1 MRHDSLRAIYR
12 TWTTLANGRLA
23 PSRTELDPKSIQRQ
37 LGDLFILDGETENF
51 AFRLAGTRLVHAI
64 GRDVTGTGYLSIFD
78 TKSLAVANDMLDR
91 CAQDGEPVLLG
102 LRDASLPRPPR
113 PAPPGTPLERLRRSE
128 SEPRPE
134 RREETTGHGE
144 MLLLPL
150 THRGRLGSRLMGAL
164 ALFEPPPLPRPH
176 PIEVTITAT
185 RMLGRRSRPA
195 APLGL
200 VTGERAGDVIARH
213 GHLAVLRGG
222 KSD

>member
-1 MRHDSLRAIYR
+1 MRHDSIRTIYR
-12 TWTTLANGRLA
+12 TWTTLARGRLA
-23 PSRTELDPKSIQRQ
+23 PARTELDPKTIKRE

-102 LRDASLPRPPR
+102 LRDTSLPHALR
-113 PAPPGTPLERLRRSE
+113 PAPAGTPLERLRLSKSE
-128 SEPRPE
+128 TRPE

-164 ALFEPPPLPRPH
+164 ALFEPPPPPRPH
-176 PIEVTITAT
+176 PIEVAITGT
-185 RMLGRRSRPA
+185 RMLGRRSRPV

-222 KSD
+222 KSE